1 MTKLIL
7 FPFFFAFAAV
17 TCSAQSQRIPSAK
30 PDSRT
35 CTGTIVESKI
45 YETSRVSGLVVDTAN
60 IFVPNVLLELRSMD
74 GSMILKVKN
83 DAKGNFR
90 FPFLHK
96 DEYLLKARW
105 MKKGLDCVKLLVKVT
120 GSLEEP
126 KTIVLSP
133 SPVTTITELR

>member
-1 MTKLIL
+1 MTKSIFFLL
-7 FPFFFAFAAV
+7 FFVFAAV

-35 CTGTIVESKI
+35 CIGTIVESEV

-60 IFVPNVLLELRSMD
+60 VFVPNVLLELRSMD
-74 GSMILKVKN
+74 GSKIFKVRN

-90 FPFLHK
+90 FPFLPEDK
-96 DEYLLKARW
+96 YVLKARW
-105 MKKGLDCVKLLVKVT
+105 IKKGFDCVKLQVKVT

-133 SPVTTITELR
+133 SPVTAITELR